1 MRSLFLVVLLLVL
14 SACEKRIDVVSA
26 RRLPDLSKDSGTPAG
41 KELVA
46 KLPVDITQDS
56 FRRLARRESPVNFIL
71 YHCDDPDGRRSD
83 TKLSVGG
90 MLIHGWHRDW
100 PTQSQWRGIEKTNL
114 TSDSKPVTI
123 LVEHTASLL
132 DDDDY
137 LCGHFERDF
146 SFDPLGTAKMSRSI
160 RFPQIRKAAHTW
172 SD

>member
-1 MRSLFLVVLLLVL
+1 MRSLLLAMLLVAL
-14 SACEKRIDVVSA
+14 GACERRIDIVGA
-26 RRLPDLSKDSGTPAG
+26 KRLPDLVKDSGTPAS

-46 KLPVDITQDS
+46 QLPIDITQDS
-56 FRRLARRESPVNFIL
+56 FRRLAGRKSPVNFIL

-90 MLIHGWHRDW
+90 TPIRGWHRDW
-100 PTQSQWRGIEKTNL
+100 PTESQWRDIEKANL
-114 TSDSKPVTI
+114 TSDGKPVTI
-123 LVEHTASLL
+123 LVEHTANLL

-146 SFDPLGTAKMSRSI
+146 WFDPLGTAKMSRSI
-160 RFPQIRKAAHTW
+160 RFPQIRKTVHTS